1 MTQAIQSYQCSIDHD
16 LHAALQRFWVQEEAQ
31 LSAQTIFS
39 IEEQKC
45 EDHFCNSHS
54 RNSSKRYV
62 VRLPFQKSPKAIG
75 DSRPAASRML
85 SSMIRRF
92 SCDHK
97 LKCLYSDFLREY
109 ESLGHMTRVPES
121 IPEPQQF
128 YYLPHHGV
136 LKESSSSTKLRVVFN
151 GSCRTSS
158 GCSLNEGDLHIG
170 AKLQTDL
177 SDVILWWRQFSYVFS
192 ADMEK
197 MFRQILV
204 HPDDL
209 RFQRI
214 LWSPE
219 SSQKTLIYQ
228 LATVTYGLGP
238 APFLANRVM
247 KQLTKDE
254 GHRFPL
260 ATDVL
265 LRGTYVDDCFGGA
278 DSPQDAN
285 EVIQQLDNLC
295 KSGGFDL
302 LKWTANDST
311 ILADLSIMRH
321 ASSTSIFLDG
331 SPLFRTLGIIWNP
344 VSDAFVFLA
353 INTENDTTPT
363 KRKVLSRIAQVF
375 DPVGWLA
382 LITVRAK
389 IFMQELW
396 LTKLYWDDQLPESLS
411 QRWNQFLN
419 QLQDISHISIP
430 RWNGTSANML
440 TLEIHG
446 FSDASRDAMA
456 AVVYLRVLNKTNDAT
471 ISLITA
477 KTKVAPIKKMTIPW
491 LELCAATLLTKQV
504 AHVGEVLNI
513 SQAP

>member
-1 MTQAIQSYQCSIDHD
+1 MRGLTLADPYYLKTGQIDLIIGIDLYSDLIEPELVKGSSNSPFARRTALGWIISGPVSPLSEYRKMTQPIQSYQCSIDHD

-31 LSAQTIFS
+31 LSAQTILS
-39 IEEQKC
+39 KEEQEC

-54 RNSSKRYV
+54 RNSSGRYV
-62 VRLPFQKSPKAIG
+62 VRLPFKKSPEAIG

-109 ESLGHMTRVPES
+109 ESLGHMARVPES
-121 IPEPQQF
+121 IPEPQQY

-158 GCSLNEGDLHIG
+158 GCSLNDLLHIG

-204 HPDDL
+204 HPDDQ

-219 SSQKTLIYQ
+219 SFQKPLTYQ

-238 APFLANRVM
+238 APFLANRVI

-254 GHRFPL
+254 GHRFPSQQMFYYVGLTWMIVL
-260 ATDVL
+260 AE
-265 LRGTYVDDCFGGA
+265 RIPSRCKGG
-278 DSPQDAN
+278 
-285 EVIQQLDNLC
+285 
-295 KSGGFDL
+295 
-302 LKWTANDST
+302 DST
-311 ILADLSIMRH
+311 ARQ
-321 ASSTSIFLDG
+321 
-331 SPLFRTLGIIWNP
+331 PLQIRWFQ
-344 VSDAFVFLA
+344 
-353 INTENDTTPT
+353 PT
-363 KRKVLSRIAQVF
+363 
-375 DPVGWLA
+375 
-382 LITVRAK
+382 
-389 IFMQELW
+389 
-396 LTKLYWDDQLPESLS
+396 
-411 QRWNQFLN
+411 
-419 QLQDISHISIP
+419 
-430 RWNGTSANML
+430 
-440 TLEIHG
+440 
-446 FSDASRDAMA
+446 
-456 AVVYLRVLNKTNDAT
+456 
-471 ISLITA
+471 
-477 KTKVAPIKKMTIPW
+477 
-491 LELCAATLLTKQV
+491 
-504 AHVGEVLNI
+504 
-513 SQAP
+513 